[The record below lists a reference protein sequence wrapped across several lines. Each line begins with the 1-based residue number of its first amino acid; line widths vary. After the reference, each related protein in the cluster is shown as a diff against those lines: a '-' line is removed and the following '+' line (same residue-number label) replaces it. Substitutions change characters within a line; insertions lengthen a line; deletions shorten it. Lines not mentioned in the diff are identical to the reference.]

1 MNFDAF
7 LPPMLVPNREEQRH
21 TITRK
26 RMERF
31 TTGGQ
36 LLSVTDV
43 KTTHFDDNPPPP
55 SPSIDGHRYYSKNR
69 NTFREPDYDTV
80 HTYRDVL
87 TEPKREEVNYRIPR
101 ARETVVER
109 EYPVKRIDRV
119 VPTTIIREYSRNDEP
134 SSRDS
139 EWKTT
144 DSYVRKTSILK
155 TAKRDHLPPPPPSPQ
170 PSLPPQYP
178 LGTLQSTTQ
187 RVEWRE
193 PLDCLIDRMNKIR
206 REMAC
211 PPLEPSVRL
220 ADIAAQWARMLA
232 IRGEFRSDRNKNM
245 NIWMGSRVNDSIADT
260 WWDEAEE
267 YGTRNHLDD
276 QSLCW
281 VGVASAFCEY
291 HRQFIVVSVY
301 E

>member
-7 LPPMLVPNREEQRH
+7 LPPMFAPNREDQRH
-21 TITRK
+21 TVTRK

-31 TTGGQ
+31 STGGQ

-43 KTTHFDDNPPPP
+43 KTTHFDDNPPQSTLPTA
-55 SPSIDGHRYYSKNR
+55 GNRYYSNNR
-69 NTFREPDYDTV
+69 NTFREADYDTV

-87 TEPKREEVNYRIPR
+87 TEPRREEVNYRVPR
-101 ARETVVER
+101 AREPVER
-109 EYPVKRIDRV
+109 EYPIKRIDRV
-119 VPTTIIREYSRNDEP
+119 VPTQIVREYSRSD
-134 SSRDS
+134 DS
-139 EWKTT
+139 TLNPDWKAT
-144 DSYVRKTSILK
+144 DSYIRKTSILK
-155 TAKRDHLPPPPPSPQ
+155 TSKRDQHQHQPPAPP
-170 PSLPPQYP
+170 YP
-178 LGTLQSTTQ
+178 AGTLQSNTQ

-206 REMAC
+206 HSVAC

-232 IRGEFRSDRNKNM
+232 IRGEFRSDRSRCM
-245 NIWMGSRVNDSIADT
+245 NIWMGTRVNDSIADI

-276 QSLCW
+276 QSLSW
-281 VGVASAFCEY
+281 VGVASAFSEQ
-291 HRQFIVVSVY
+291 HRQFIVVAVY

>member
-7 LPPMLVPNREEQRH
+7 LPPMLVQNREEQRH

-31 TTGGQ
+31 SPGGQ

-43 KTTHFDDNPPPP
+43 KTTHFDDNPQQSTLP
-55 SPSIDGHRYYSKNR
+55 IGGMTGNRYYSNNR
-69 NTFREPDYDTV
+69 NTFREADYDTV

-87 TEPKREEVNYRIPR
+87 TEPRRVEPRREEVRISR
-101 ARETVVER
+101 AREPVER
-109 EYPVKRIDRV
+109 EYPIRRIDRV
-119 VPTTIIREYSRNDEP
+119 VPTQIIREYSKTEDP
-134 SSRDS
+134 HSTP
-139 EWKTT
+139 EWKIT

-155 TAKRDHLPPPPPSPQ
+155 TARRDQPPQSSIPPP
-170 PSLPPQYP
+170 YP
-178 LGTLQSTTQ
+178 AGTLNTSTQ

-193 PLDCLIDRMNKIR
+193 PLDCLIDRINKIR
-206 REMAC
+206 HSVAC

-232 IRGEFRSDRNKNM
+232 IRGEFRSDRTRCM
-245 NIWMGSRVNDSIADT
+245 NIWMGTRVNDSVADI

-276 QSLCW
+276 QSLSW
-281 VGVASAFCEY
+281 VGVASAFCEQ
-291 HRQFIVVSVY
+291 HRQFIVVAVY